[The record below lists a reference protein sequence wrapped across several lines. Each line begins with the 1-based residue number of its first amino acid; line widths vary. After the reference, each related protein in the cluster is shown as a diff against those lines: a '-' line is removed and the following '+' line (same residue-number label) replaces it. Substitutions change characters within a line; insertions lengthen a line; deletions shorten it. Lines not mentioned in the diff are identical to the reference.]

1 MPGQLPVTDNIH
13 IADANQK
20 DIDFLK
26 KNLCQE
32 NHDECWAMLHICGGC
47 GLQLSYDCSFL
58 SKIIFYKHVP
68 VLAFGAIRQDEKKAV
83 AWLMA
88 SYELK
93 HVILFALKQ
102 LMIFIDIVS
111 NEYETIEN
119 FVDVRHKQMI
129 KFIKLCGFN
138 LDNPVKKGV
147 EQMLFQRFWYVR
159 GI

>member
-1 MPGQLPVTDNIH
+1 MQGTDKIH

-47 GLQLSYDCSFL
+47 GLQLSFDHSFS
-58 SKIIFYKHVP
+58 SKIIFYKHIP
-68 VLAFGAIRQDEKKAV
+68 VLAFGAIREDEKKAIV
-83 AWLMA
+83 WLMT

-102 LMIFIDIVS
+102 SILFKETIS
-111 NEYETIEN
+111 KEYETIEN
-119 FVDVRHKQMI
+119 YVDTRHKQMI

-138 LDNPVKKGV
+138 LDNPVKKGI
-147 EQMLFQRFWYVR
+147 EQMPFQRFWYIR
-159 GI
+159 SI